1 MPQLISNHII
11 EKLNPIMNAAI
22 DVSDDVIKDLGRICS
37 ASGMGAEILLVIFIK
52 IAILMI

>member
-22 DVSDDVIKDLGRICS
+22 DVSDGLIKDLEGFVQP
-37 ASGMGAEILLVIFIK
+37 LVWGLRFCLAIFIT
-52 IAILMI
+52 IVILMI